1 MAVCALEMVYVKT
14 ETVNVCQDGKAV
26 TAPLWYVKTT
36 VADMVF
42 AVQKNQTNASV
53 TQDGVVLIA
62 PSDCAPMH
70 VLSMAIA
77 TTVLVSV
84 DKDGKVLRAKK

>member
-1 MAVCALEMVYVKT
+1 MVVCAQEMVYVKT
-14 ETVNVCQDGKAV
+14 ETVNVCQDGKV
-26 TAPLWYVKTT
+26 VIAPLWYVKTI

-42 AVQKNQTNASV
+42 AVQKNQTNVSV

-62 PSDCAPMH
+62 PLDCVQMH
-70 VLSMAIA
+70 VLNMVIVI
-77 TTVLVSV
+77 TELVSV